1 MNVVSMAEEIKKE
14 HPEEV
19 VCYKMGGIYTIFWK
33 RCICY
38 IMFI

>member
-19 VCYKMGGIYTIFWK
+19 VCYKMGAFIQSFGKGCIY
-33 RCICY
+33 Y